1 MSYCNDLCEQRDA
14 SIKQMSGTAM
24 DVAPGL
30 LLTQFKV
37 NFAEQHWDIIGAVY
51 EKVCGCNPLHLIL
64 KNKYNS
70 FFLAVF

>member
-37 NFAEQHWDIIGAVY
+37 NFAEQH
-51 EKVCGCNPLHLIL
+51 
-64 KNKYNS
+64 
-70 FFLAVF
+70 